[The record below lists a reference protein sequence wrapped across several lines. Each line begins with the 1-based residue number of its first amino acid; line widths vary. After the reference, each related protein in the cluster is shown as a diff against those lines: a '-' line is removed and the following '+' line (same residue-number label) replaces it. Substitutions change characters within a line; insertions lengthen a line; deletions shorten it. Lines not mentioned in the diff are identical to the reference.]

1 MKALLRNKRTFWYAN
16 IAQSEA
22 AIDEYGNETGEQNIT
37 YSAPVSFD
45 ANISPARG
53 TADLDAFGI
62 NANYSKTIVTDDLT
76 VPIDKSTILWID
88 CEPDS
93 NGEAGTIKHD
103 YVVAAVARSLNS
115 LTIAIKEVSV
125 S

>member
-1 MKALLRNKRTFWYAN
+1 MKALFRNKQVFWYAN
-16 IAQSEA
+16 IQSQTPLT
-22 AIDEYGNETGEQNIT
+22 DEYGNETGEVEIT
-37 YSAPVSFD
+37 YSEPVQFS
-45 ANISPARG
+45 ANISAARG

-62 NANYSKTIVTDDLT
+62 NANYSKTICTDCLT

-88 CEPDS
+88 SVPDE

-103 YVVAAVARSLNS
+103 YVVVAVAKSLNS
-115 LTIAIKEVSV
+115 LTIAVKEVSV